1 MCVWSLQSITLH
13 SVIYTNIKIRKTK
26 QFNYIYEVLKCT
38 EYFASGC
45 TQWNISV
52 STDKSRAFER
62 NWIFKKK
69 IK

>member
-1 MCVWSLQSITLH
+1 MQSITLH
-13 SVIYTNIKIRKTK
+13 SVIYTSIKIRKTK

-62 NWIFKKK
+62 N
-69 IK
+69 